1 MSRGDRHFSTQL
13 MLGLVAIGVGVLF
26 LLRNLGVL
34 EPEVIRQFW
43 PMIFVVIGVVKI
55 LTGTSE
61 GRAHHL
67 WWGGAF
73 VVVGATMT
81 LHRLGVIDFSWRAWW
96 PLLLIAFGVSILFG
110 RGGKR
115 CSLPWQSV
123 TEPLG
128 EERIDATAIM
138 GGYRRQLHT
147 QNFRGGDVTAIMGGC
162 DLDFRNAS
170 IEQEAVLNV
179 MAFWGGIELKV
190 PADWTVVLQGS
201 GIMGGFED
209 KTRVPAEPRKRL
221 IVRGYAIMGGFEV
234 KN

>member
-1 MSRGDRHFSTQL
+1 MSRASERVSSQL
-13 MLGLVAIGVGVLF
+13 ILGLIAIGVGLLF

-34 EPEVIRQFW
+34 DADVIRQFW
-43 PMIFVVIGVVKI
+43 PLIFVVIGAVKI
-55 LTGTSE
+55 LTGCGE
-61 GRAHHL
+61 GRGHHL

-73 VVVGATMT
+73 ILVGATMT

-96 PLLLIAFGVSILFG
+96 PLLLIGFGVSILFG

-115 CSLPWQSV
+115 QGLPWQSV

-162 DLDFRNAS
+162 ELDFRNAS
-170 IEQEAVLNV
+170 IENEAVLNV

-209 KTRVPAEPRKRL
+209 KTRVPAEAGKRL